1 MIYDCFFSYQN
12 KDLEF
17 VESIVC
23 KLEKRGLTCWYAPRN
38 VSGRYAKAIADGISH
53 SKVFVLIL
61 NERSAVS
68 EAVLNEVEIAHNI
81 SKSSDYANIQPL
93 CIQKFDLNAIEFQEM
108 MYYIR
113 RFQFIY
119 TEISLEVEKIADSII
134 KSQTVLLGKH

>member
-1 MIYDCFFSYQN
+1 MR
-12 KDLEF
+12 KEDL
-17 VESIVC
+17 
-23 KLEKRGLTCWYAPRN
+23 LAGTPQRN

-68 EAVLNEVEIAHNI
+68 EAVLSEVEIAHNI
-81 SKSSDYANIQPL
+81 SKSSNYANIQPL
-93 CIQKFDLNAIEFQEM
+93 CIQKFDLSAIEFQEM

-134 KSQTVLLGKH
+134 KSQTVLLEKSHERKNSGYVVQSIED